1 MTHRCTTQPRRTHLH
16 PSYRPKASSI
26 PPALTIN
33 TTLSSHATS
42 SRSSTR
48 SSPYTSPSY
57 YSSLP
62 TPTSVAHDHQRQ
74 HRWSELV
81 PPQTALTFVAM
92 FDPSD
97 GLLTFSGAS
106 LLPSEPPTPPTP
118 TTPMLDTPDT
128 PKARPRMQT
137 PRPAHIHLPMPCT
150 PAPSTLAD
158 MQSLLDVYFR
168 STACTNASAPQPAR
182 ASSTFD
188 GLFCVVPPSPA
199 PDYSSSPPPSAGTG
213 RDKPLPMRPPPPPD
227 RDSVFAWSWLGR
239 MEPDDPRE
247 PWNVCAGA
255 NTDAN
260 ANADGFRCSTQ
271 PSMAADSGYESEM
284 GCDDDDGDSFY
295 YTPEFEDPN
304 ECSAFSVTTTSTS
317 EYIDVPGRD
326 CESIWSANVLA
337 YAYPASAATVSSR
350 ADTRERGRMCGRARS
365 PTRPSSP
372 TSPAQALLHPWRLLR
387 ARTSHATFAG
397 AGASTNSLQRR
408 ASRAASMFTKLGR
421 LGSRDDGES
430 WIYVEVVHTITQR
443 PLRDCEW

>member
-1 MTHRCTTQPRRTHLH
+1 M
-16 PSYRPKASSI
+16 
-26 PPALTIN
+26 
-33 TTLSSHATS
+33 
-42 SRSSTR
+42 
-48 SSPYTSPSY
+48 
-57 YSSLP
+57 P
-62 TPTSVAHDHQRQ
+62 TPVPHDHQSHQRE

-128 PKARPRMQT
+128 PKARARM
-137 PRPAHIHLPMPCT
+137 HVPMPCT

-168 STACTNASAPQPAR
+168 STSGATSAHAPAR

-188 GLFCVVPPSPA
+188 GLICVASHDPA
-199 PDYSSSPPPSAGTG
+199 PDYPSPASPSASASTGTG
-213 RDKPLPMRPPPPPD
+213 RDKPLPLRPPPPPD

-239 MEPDDPRE
+239 MAPEDPRE
-247 PWNVCAGA
+247 PWNVGAHA

-260 ANADGFRCSTQ
+260 ANTGEYGCAYW
-271 PSMAADSGYESEM
+271 PSGADSGYESES
-284 GCDDDDGDSFY
+284 GCDDGDDGDSFY
-295 YTPEFEDPN
+295 YTPPELEDPN

-326 CESIWSANVLA
+326 CDSIWSANVLA
-337 YAYPASAATVSSR
+337 YAYPASASPATTTSACPR
-350 ADTRERGRMCGRARS
+350 AGTQTRVRTCGRARS
-365 PTRPSSP
+365 HTQPSSP
-372 TSPAQALLHPWRLLR
+372 SSPAQALLHPWRLLR
-387 ARTSHATFAG
+387 ARTSHATIAG
-397 AGASTNSLQRR
+397 AGASTGSLQRR
-408 ASRAASMFTKLGR
+408 ASRAASMFAKLGR

-430 WIYVEVVHTITQR
+430 WICVEVVHTITQR
-443 PLRDCEW
+443 PLRDYEC